1 MKKATKTDFTFDSG
15 CTINDEEFDETREW
29 IKEEAANIDSGFLEF
44 DIEHEPA
51 NDHFIDGMRF
61 REHEAHSYAVTSD
74 DAYRADVTDAP
85 VVPKAFTLKVDTEQD
100 STTIKG
106 TVDFVLNSVL
116 IYGETMVAEY
126 CVKESNL
133 ECEAQPYDDF
143 DDSDLD

>member
-29 IKEEAANIDSGFLEF
+29 IEEEAANIDAGFLEF

-61 REHEAHSYAVTSD
+61 REHEAHSEAVTSD
-74 DAYRADVTDAP
+74 DVYTADVTDAP
-85 VVPKAFTLKVDTEQD
+85 VVPKAFTLKVDAEQD

-106 TVDFVLNSVL
+106 TVDLVLHSVL
-116 IYGETMVAEY
+116 IHDGKMVAEY
-126 CVKESNL
+126 YVEGSDL